1 MIKICIV
8 VSFLLLFEHV
18 SNNNKLVCGNYYTS
32 KPSSS
37 QKKYLLEV
45 FGKDYFKQ
53 APSMMFMLNCDS
65 TFKYGFCNKLIS
77 NFGTWRIKGEFLVLS
92 RYLTKGTL
100 YLFRNK
106 EMFLF
111 PYYEKYSSE
120 NIDTMYAILTTKGKF
135 FTGKLSDNI
144 SPRPK

>member
-1 MIKICIV
+1 
-8 VSFLLLFEHV
+8 
-18 SNNNKLVCGNYYTS
+18 
-32 KPSSS
+32 
-37 QKKYLLEV
+37 
-45 FGKDYFKQ
+45 
-53 APSMMFMLNCDS
+53 MMFMLNYDS
-65 TFKYGFCNKLIS
+65 TFRYGFCNKLIS

-120 NIDTMYAILTTKGKF
+120 NIDTMYAILTTKGNF